1 MQEQTILQVSDL
13 YKYFPAQ
20 SGLLSSLPGKEPLMV
35 KAVDGVSFSLGKGEV
50 LALVG
55 ESGSGKTT
63 TGMNVLGLQSP
74 TSGSVMLNGYD
85 ITHWARGSG
94 ATLDAEGCE
103 LAGLSR
109 RERILAL
116 RRFAQM
122 IFQDPYESL
131 NPRQKV
137 FDIIIEPL
145 NIHQKQ
151 LSKQEKTEKVRKAME
166 ICGLQPAEHFWNR
179 YPSELSGGQRQRVV
193 IAGAVILNPSL
204 LVADEPVSML
214 DVSIRAEVLNLLR
227 NLCDNHGISIL
238 YVTHDLATASYFADR
253 VAVMYLG
260 KIAEIGS
267 ADEMFQQPKHPYTN
281 ALLSV
286 IPMPLS
292 LRTKEKVI
300 LTGETPNPIKIPA
313 GCRFHTRCPLVF
325 DRCKREEPHL
335 KNIGGSHEVSCHL
348 A

>member
-13 YKYFPAQ
+13 YKYFPVQ
-20 SGLLSSLPGKEPLMV
+20 SGLLGNLPGREALMV
-35 KAVDGVSFSLGKGEV
+35 KAVDGVSFSLEKGEV

-74 TSGSVMLNGYD
+74 TSGSILLNGFD
-85 ITHWARGSG
+85 IVDWARGSG
-94 ATLDAEGCE
+94 ESVEAQGNLSGM
-103 LAGLSR
+103 SR
-109 RERILAL
+109 RSRILAL

-137 FDIIIEPL
+137 FDIIVEPL

-151 LSKQEKTEKVRKAME
+151 LSKPEKTEKVRQAME
-166 ICGLQPAEHFWNR
+166 ICGLQPAEHFWSR

-214 DVSIRAEVLNLLR
+214 DVSIRAEILKLLR
-227 NLCDNHGISIL
+227 KLCDDHGISIL
-238 YVTHDLATASYFADR
+238 YITHDLATASYFSDR

-260 KIAEIGS
+260 KIAEIGT
-267 ADEMFQQPKHPYTN
+267 ADEMFQHPKHPYTN

-286 IPMPLS
+286 IPMPPS
-292 LRTKEKVI
+292 MRTKEKVI
-300 LTGETPNPIKIPA
+300 LTGETPNPIKIPP
-313 GCRFHTRCPLVF
+313 GCRFHTRCPLAF
-325 DRCKREEPHL
+325 DRCKMEEPQL
-335 KNIGGSHEVSCHL
+335 KNIGGKHEVACHL
-348 A
+348 S